1 MSLNILF
8 ICEGNAEVYLL
19 YKILKEEFNCEIEE
33 KILKNDRNL
42 NMEEIKQFTLLGKV
56 NNNNIYIG
64 NIRGVSKLNSAYVT
78 ELIENPQFYKLDK
91 ILFIM
96 DADYRENNESGF
108 IRMKKSIVDIIKK
121 IQETRNIK
129 TDYFISPN
137 NRDDGMIENLLI
149 EAIKC
154 KEIKEYIKNEVVP
167 NIREMESCEITDFS
181 ESKSIF
187 MMIAATQN
195 PMKGSAST
203 FITDCYKKIDKDN
216 EYFKGIK
223 NFISKAIQNDS
234 QN

>member
-8 ICEGNAEVYLL
+8 ICEGNAEVFLL
-19 YKILKEEFNCEIEE
+19 YKILKEEFKLEIEE
-33 KILKNDRNL
+33 KILTNDRNL
-42 NMEEIKQFTLLGKV
+42 NMKEIKQFTLLGKV
-56 NNNNIYIG
+56 NNNNISIG
-64 NIRGVSKLNSAYVT
+64 NIRGVSNLNSTYII
-78 ELIENPQFYKLDK
+78 ELIENSQFHKLDK

-108 IRMKKSIVDIIKK
+108 IRVKKSITDSIKK
-121 IQETRNIK
+121 IQETKNIK

-223 NFISKAIQNDS
+223 DFISKAVENDK
-234 QN
+234 

>member
-1 MSLNILF
+1 MSLNVLF
-8 ICEGNAEVYLL
+8 ICEGNTEVFLL
-19 YKILKEEFNCEIEE
+19 YKILKEEFKLKIEG
-33 KILKNDRNL
+33 KILTNDGNL
-42 NMEEIKQFTLLGKV
+42 NMKEIKQFTFLGEV

-78 ELIENPQFYKLDK
+78 ELIENPQFHKLDK

-108 IRMKKSIVDIIKK
+108 IRMEKSIVDIIKK

-223 NFISKAIQNDS
+223 DFISKAVENDK
-234 QN
+234 